1 MHLSEIWHSKKN
13 DCRLSRTQVNTD
25 PQVAGFKLDYMEVW
39 NWGTFNDKVYRMTP
53 HGNNSL
59 LTGAN
64 ASGKSTLIDALLALL
79 VPLQN
84 KRFYNQSSGAEKK
97 GNRTDITYFFG
108 NYGQQQE
115 GESGATSLKLRDK
128 SARSVLLATFNN
140 SDGRVVT
147 LFQIRYYSG
156 EELRT
161 VYGMAHKHLTISQNF
176 ATFDSNG
183 VWRKRMEKE
192 LNTGSS
198 KRIVEFFNGPK
209 AYEEK
214 MLLVFG
220 MRSDKALTLFNQI
233 VGVKVLN
240 DLDSFI
246 RDNMLEERDAEE
258 KYKELRENFQN
269 LMDAKTSIEKT
280 KEQIRQLE
288 SIDRLAEDVLLI
300 EKSIKELQSEKD
312 IVSYWFAVRTVKLC
326 QEHLERCKSE
336 LRQLDDTI
344 KANNAE
350 KGRLDETK
358 SNLEVAINSD
368 SVGQQIKDI
377 EKEIQNL
384 KERFE
389 ERKEKEE
396 KYNTLIHKLELPQ
409 GVDSSTFQSNKATA
423 QKQKMALQELLDNE
437 LAERKRH
444 LQNEKE
450 DIEANIKSHVNTIKY
465 LSEHNNNISGRVAE
479 IRDEI
484 IQHIGATADEIPFI
498 GELIRLK
505 DDEREWESAIERI
518 LHNFA
523 LRLIVPEK
531 YYRKVNEY
539 VNYHNLRGRIVYQ
552 RYNYDAALREFVNRH
567 AQDNSLLN
575 KIEFKPNAQYIDWIE
590 DRLYSEFNYTCV
602 DTLEDFN
609 HINEKAVTKEGLIKA
624 KGGKHEKDDRPEIS
638 RREHYVLGW
647 DNREKIAAIK
657 KEYDNLCRQ
666 VTAKNKKIKE
676 LDNKRK
682 ETEERKETFSRL
694 LDFEKF
700 DDIDWQSYSIR
711 INEKKEEKKQLE
723 STNDRVKTLQEL
735 LEKVKL
741 RIKDIET
748 QNQNISRKQ
757 GMLDKDKKDTE
768 ERCSKNS
775 NALAL
780 MDSVDVD
787 EFENNHSELLLVGLE
802 DIEARHKS
810 LQNDIDK
817 KIREKQ
823 AEKSKKEDEAKSKI
837 IKFKNPTEEI
847 TTKFRNWRSDVNS
860 LPDSVEF
867 ISEYQNLLKK
877 LNEEA
882 LPSFEKR
889 FNKYLHETVIN
900 NIYTF
905 RQFFKDW
912 ESLINK
918 TINQLNSYL
927 RDINFNVYPETY
939 IQLESSK
946 KRNVN
951 INEFVQMLE
960 KAIPN
965 MREINSTIDGQRLH
979 FEQHVLPLMQ
989 RLQDE
994 KWRKEV
1000 MDVRA
1005 RFSYKAVEHYK
1016 ADDQKRNTY
1025 ESMGQLSGGEKAQL
1039 TYTILGSAIAY
1050 QFGLTKHGCDS
1061 SFRFIAIDEAFR
1073 AQDED
1078 KARYLISL
1086 CKQLHLQLLVV
1097 TPSDNIHIVEND
1109 ISYVHYVERK
1119 GNTSVLYNM
1128 PINQFKEERQK
1139 TLESK

>member
-1 MHLSEIWHSKKN
+1 MTHQTNLF
-13 DCRLSRTQVNTD
+13 NTD

-39 NWGTFNDKVYRMTP
+39 NWGTFNDKVYRMNP

-64 ASGKSTLIDALLALL
+64 ASGKSTLIDALLALI

-115 GESGATSLKLRDK
+115 GEAGATSLKLRDK

-147 LFQIRYYSG
+147 LFQVRYYSG

-176 ATFDSNG
+176 AAFDSNG

-214 MLLVFG
+214 ILLVFG

-246 RDNMLEERDAEE
+246 RDNMLEAREAEE

-288 SIDRLAEDVLLI
+288 PIDRLAEDVLLI
-300 EKSIKELQSEKD
+300 EKSIKELQSEKY

-344 KANNAE
+344 KDNNAE
-350 KGRLDETK
+350 KRRLDEAK
-358 SNLEVAINSD
+358 SSLEIAINSD

-384 KERFE
+384 TERFE
-389 ERKEKEE
+389 ERKKKEE
-396 KYNTLIHKLELPQ
+396 TYNTLIHKLELPQ
-409 GVDSSTFQSNKATA
+409 GVDFSTFQSNKATA
-423 QKQKMALQELLDNE
+423 QKQKVALQELLDNE

-450 DIEANIKSHVNTIKY
+450 DIEANIKSHVETIKY
-465 LSEHNNNISGRVAE
+465 LHEHNNNISGRVAE

-523 LRLIVPEK
+523 LWLIVPEK

-539 VNYHNLRGRIVYQ
+539 VNNHNLRGRIVYQ
-552 RYNYDAALREFVNRH
+552 RYNYSAALREFANRL

-575 KIEFKPNAQYIDWIE
+575 KIEFKPNARYIDWIE

-624 KGGKHEKDDRPEIS
+624 KGGKHEKDDRPEIN

-666 VTAKNKKIKE
+666 VTAKNKEIKE

-682 ETEERKETFSRL
+682 ETEERKEAFSSL
-694 LDFEKF
+694 LNFDKF

-711 INEKKEEKKQLE
+711 INEKKEEKKKLE
-723 STNDRVKTLQEL
+723 STNDRVKTLQEQ
-735 LEKVKL
+735 LEKVKQ
-741 RIKDIET
+741 RITDIET
-748 QNQNISRKQ
+748 QNQNLSRQQ
-757 GMLDKDKKDTE
+757 GMLDKAKKDTE
-768 ERCSKNS
+768 ERCSENS

-787 EFENNHSELLLVGLE
+787 EFENSNPDLLLVGLA
-802 DIEARHKS
+802 DIETRLKS
-810 LQNDIDK
+810 MQNDIDN
-817 KIREKQ
+817 KIKNKQ
-823 AEKSKKEDEAKSKI
+823 AEKNMKEYEAKSKI
-837 IKFKNPTEEI
+837 MKFKNPTEEI
-847 TTKFRNWRSDVNS
+847 TTKFRDWRSDVNS

-867 ISEYQNLLKK
+867 ISEYQTLLKK
-877 LNEEA
+877 LNKEA
-882 LPSFEKR
+882 LPSFEKK
-889 FNKYLHETVIN
+889 FNKYLHDTLIN

-918 TINQLNSYL
+918 TIEQLNSYL
-927 RDINFNVYPETY
+927 KDIDFNVYPETY

-951 INEFVQMLE
+951 MNEFVQMLE

-965 MREINSTIDGQRLH
+965 LREINSTIDGQRIH

-989 RLQDE
+989 RLEDE
-994 KWRKEV
+994 KWRREV

-1005 RFSYKAVEHYK
+1005 RFSYKAVEYNK
-1016 ADDQKRNTY
+1016 ADNLKRNTY

-1139 TLESK
+1139 TFESK

>member
-1 MHLSEIWHSKKN
+1 MTHQTNLF
-13 DCRLSRTQVNTD
+13 NTD

-39 NWGTFNDKVYRMTP
+39 NWGTFNDKVYRMNP

-79 VPLQN
+79 VPQQR
-84 KRFYNQSSGAEKK
+84 KRFYNQSSGTEKK

-115 GESGATSLKLRDK
+115 GEAGATSLKLRDK

-147 LFQIRYYSG
+147 LFQVRYYSG

-176 ATFDSNG
+176 AAFDSNG
-183 VWRKRMEKE
+183 VWRKQMEKE
-192 LNTGSS
+192 MNSGSS

-269 LMDAKTSIEKT
+269 LMDAKTNIEKT

-288 SIDRLAEDVLLI
+288 PIDKLAEDVLLI

-312 IVSYWFAVRTVKLC
+312 IISYWFAVRNVKLC

-350 KGRLDETK
+350 KRRLDETK

-389 ERKEKEE
+389 ERKKNEE

-409 GVDSSTFQSNKATA
+409 GVDSSTFQSNKVTF
-423 QKQKMALQELLDNE
+423 QKQKVALQELLDNE

-450 DIEANIKSHVNTIKY
+450 DIEANIKNHFETIKY
-465 LSEHNNNISGRVAE
+465 LREHNNNISGRVAE
-479 IRDEI
+479 IRDEL

-505 DDEREWESAIERI
+505 DDERKWESAIERI

-531 YYRKVNEY
+531 YYRQVNEY
-539 VNYHNLRGRIVYQ
+539 VNNHNLRGRIVYQ

-666 VTAKNKKIKE
+666 VTAKKEEIKE

-682 ETEERKETFSRL
+682 KTEERKETFSRL

-711 INEKKEEKKQLE
+711 INEKNEEKKQLE
-723 STNDRVKTLQEL
+723 STNDRVKTLQEQ
-735 LEKVKL
+735 LEKVKQTISEIEDRKENL
-741 RIKDIET
+741 YGSKALLQKDEEET
-748 QNQNISRKQ
+748 QK
-757 GMLDKDKKDTE
+757 
-768 ERCSKNS
+768 RCSDNT
-775 NALAL
+775 NALAS
-780 MDSVDVD
+780 MNPVDVD
-787 EFENNHSELLLVGLE
+787 EFENNHSELLLVGLA
-802 DIEARHKS
+802 DMEARHKS
-810 LQNDIDK
+810 LQNYIDN
-817 KIREKQ
+817 KIKNKQTEKN
-823 AEKSKKEDEAKSKI
+823 KKENEGRNKI
-837 IKFKNPTEEI
+837 IKFKNPSEEI
-847 TTKFRNWRSDVNS
+847 TTKFRDWRSDVNS
-860 LPDSVEF
+860 LPDSVEL
-867 ISEYQNLLKK
+867 ISEYQTFLKK

-965 MREINSTIDGQRLH
+965 MREINSTIDGQRIH

-989 RLQDE
+989 RLEDE

-1097 TPSDNIHIVEND
+1097 TPSDNIHIVEDD

>member
-1 MHLSEIWHSKKN
+1 MTHQTNLF
-13 DCRLSRTQVNTD
+13 NTD

-39 NWGTFNDKVYRMTP
+39 NWGTFNDKVYRMNP

-79 VPLQN
+79 VPQQR
-84 KRFYNQSSGAEKK
+84 KRFYNQSSGTEKK

-115 GESGATSLKLRDK
+115 GEAGATSLKLRDK

-147 LFQIRYYSG
+147 LFQVRYYSG

-176 ATFDSNG
+176 AAFDSNG
-183 VWRKRMEKE
+183 VWRKQMEKE
-192 LNTGSS
+192 MNSGSS

-269 LMDAKTSIEKT
+269 LMDAKTNIEKT

-288 SIDRLAEDVLLI
+288 PIDKLAEDVLLI

-312 IVSYWFAVRTVKLC
+312 IISYWFAVRNVKLC

-350 KGRLDETK
+350 KRRLDETK

-389 ERKEKEE
+389 ERKKNEE

-409 GVDSSTFQSNKATA
+409 GVDSSTFQSNKVTF
-423 QKQKMALQELLDNE
+423 QKQKVALQELLDNE

-450 DIEANIKSHVNTIKY
+450 DIEANIKNHFETIKY
-465 LSEHNNNISGRVAE
+465 LREHNNNISGRVAE

-498 GELIRLK
+498 GELISLK

-531 YYRKVNEY
+531 YYRQVNEY
-539 VNYHNLRGRIVYQ
+539 VNNHNLQGRIVYQ
-552 RYNYDAALREFVNRH
+552 RYNFSAALREFVNRH

-657 KEYDNLCRQ
+657 KEYENSCSQLT
-666 VTAKNKKIKE
+666 VMNKKIKE

-711 INEKKEEKKQLE
+711 INEKNEEKKQLE
-723 STNDRVKTLQEL
+723 STNDRVKTLQEQ
-735 LEKVKL
+735 LEKVKQTISEIEDRKENL
-741 RIKDIET
+741 YGSKALLQKDEEET
-748 QNQNISRKQ
+748 QK
-757 GMLDKDKKDTE
+757 
-768 ERCSKNS
+768 RCSDNT
-775 NALAL
+775 NALAS
-780 MDSVDVD
+780 MNPVDVD
-787 EFENNHSELLLVGLE
+787 EFENNHSELLLVGLA
-802 DIEARHKS
+802 DMEARHKS
-810 LQNDIDK
+810 LQNDIDN
-817 KIREKQ
+817 KIKNKQTEKN
-823 AEKSKKEDEAKSKI
+823 KKENEGRSKI
-837 IKFKNPTEEI
+837 IIFKNPTEEI
-847 TTKFRNWRSDVNS
+847 TTKFKDWRSDVNS
-860 LPDSVEF
+860 LPDSVEL
-867 ISEYQNLLKK
+867 ISEYQTFLKK

-939 IQLESSK
+939 IQLESTK

-965 MREINSTIDGQRLH
+965 MREINSTIDGQRNH

-1005 RFSYKAVEHYK
+1005 RFSYKAVEYHK
-1016 ADDQKRNTY
+1016 ADDLKQNTY

-1139 TLESK
+1139 TFESK

>member
-1 MHLSEIWHSKKN
+1 MTHQTNLF
-13 DCRLSRTQVNTD
+13 NTD

-147 LFQIRYYSG
+147 LFQVRYYSG

-183 VWRKRMEKE
+183 VWRKRLEKE

-269 LMDAKTSIEKT
+269 LMDAKTNIEKT

-288 SIDRLAEDVLLI
+288 PIDRLAEDVLLI

-312 IVSYWFAVRTVKLC
+312 IISYWFAVRTVKLC

-336 LRQLDDTI
+336 LCQLDDTI

-350 KGRLDETK
+350 KRRLDETK
-358 SNLEVAINSD
+358 SSLEVAINSD

-377 EKEIQNL
+377 EKEIQNI

-389 ERKEKEE
+389 ERKKNEE

-409 GVDSSTFQSNKATA
+409 GVDSSTFQSNKVTF
-423 QKQKMALQELLDNE
+423 QKQKVALQELLDNE

-450 DIEANIKSHVNTIKY
+450 DIEANIKNHFETIKY
-465 LSEHNNNISGRVAE
+465 LREHKNNISGRVAE

-505 DDEREWESAIERI
+505 DDERKWESAIERI

-531 YYRKVNEY
+531 YYRQVNEY
-539 VNYHNLRGRIVYQ
+539 VNNHNLRGRIVYQ

-666 VTAKNKKIKE
+666 VTAKKE
-676 LDNKRK
+676 EINELNNKRK

-711 INEKKEEKKQLE
+711 INEKNEEKKQLE
-723 STNDRVKTLQEL
+723 STNDRVKTLQQQ
-735 LEKVKL
+735 LEKVKQTISEIEDRKENL
-741 RIKDIET
+741 YGSKALLQKDEEET
-748 QNQNISRKQ
+748 QK
-757 GMLDKDKKDTE
+757 
-768 ERCSKNS
+768 RCSDNT
-775 NALAL
+775 NALAS
-780 MDSVDVD
+780 MNPVDVD
-787 EFENNHSELLLVGLE
+787 EFENNHSELLLVGLA
-802 DIEARHKS
+802 DMVARHKS
-810 LQNDIDK
+810 LQNDIDN
-817 KIREKQ
+817 KIKNKQTEKN
-823 AEKSKKEDEAKSKI
+823 KKENEGRSKI
-837 IKFKNPTEEI
+837 IIFKNPSEEI
-847 TTKFRNWRSDVNS
+847 TTKFRDWRSDVNS
-860 LPDSVEF
+860 LPDSVEL
-867 ISEYQNLLKK
+867 ISEYQTFLKK

-965 MREINSTIDGQRLH
+965 MREINSTIDGQRIH

-989 RLQDE
+989 RLEDE

-1097 TPSDNIHIVEND
+1097 TPSDNIHIVEGD

-1139 TLESK
+1139 TFESK

>member
-1 MHLSEIWHSKKN
+1 M
-13 DCRLSRTQVNTD
+13 
-25 PQVAGFKLDYMEVW
+25 
-39 NWGTFNDKVYRMTP
+39 
-53 HGNNSL
+53 
-59 LTGAN
+59 
-64 ASGKSTLIDALLALL
+64 
-79 VPLQN
+79 
-84 KRFYNQSSGAEKK
+84 
-97 GNRTDITYFFG
+97 
-108 NYGQQQE
+108 
-115 GESGATSLKLRDK
+115 
-128 SARSVLLATFNN
+128 
-140 SDGRVVT
+140 
-147 LFQIRYYSG
+147 
-156 EELRT
+156 
-161 VYGMAHKHLTISQNF
+161 
-176 ATFDSNG
+176 
-183 VWRKRMEKE
+183 
-192 LNTGSS
+192 
-198 KRIVEFFNGPK
+198 
-209 AYEEK
+209 
-214 MLLVFG
+214 
-220 MRSDKALTLFNQI
+220 
-233 VGVKVLN
+233 
-240 DLDSFI
+240 
-246 RDNMLEERDAEE
+246 
-258 KYKELRENFQN
+258 
-269 LMDAKTSIEKT
+269 
-280 KEQIRQLE
+280 
-288 SIDRLAEDVLLI
+288 
-300 EKSIKELQSEKD
+300 
-312 IVSYWFAVRTVKLC
+312 
-326 QEHLERCKSE
+326 
-336 LRQLDDTI
+336 
-344 KANNAE
+344 
-350 KGRLDETK
+350 
-358 SNLEVAINSD
+358 EVAINSD

-377 EKEIQNL
+377 EKEILNL
-384 KERFE
+384 TERFE
-389 ERKEKEE
+389 ERKKKEE

-423 QKQKMALQELLDNE
+423 QKQKVALQELLDNE
-437 LAERKRH
+437 LSERNRH
-444 LQNEKE
+444 LKNEKE
-450 DIEANIKSHVNTIKY
+450 DIKANIKSHAETIKY
-465 LSEHNNNISGRVAE
+465 LHEHNNNISGRVAE

-498 GELIRLK
+498 GELISLK

-531 YYRKVNEY
+531 YYRQVNEY
-539 VNYHNLRGRIVYQ
+539 VNNHNLRGRIVYQ
-552 RYNYDAALREFVNRH
+552 RYNYSAALREFANRQ

-575 KIEFKPNAQYIDWIE
+575 KIDFKPNAKYIDWIE

-609 HINEKAVTKEGLIKA
+609 HINENAVTKEGLIKA
-624 KGGKHEKDDRPEIS
+624 RGGKHEKDDRREIN

-657 KEYDNLCRQ
+657 KEYENLLSQ
-666 VTAKNKKIKE
+666 LTIKNNDLKE

-694 LDFEKF
+694 LEFEKF

-711 INEKKEEKKQLE
+711 INEKNEEKKQLE
-723 STNDRVKTLQEL
+723 STNDRVKTLQQQ

-741 RIKDIET
+741 RITDIET
-748 QNQNISRKQ
+748 QNQNLSRQQ
-757 GMLDKDKKDTE
+757 GVLDKAKKDTE
-768 ERCSKNS
+768 ERCSENS

-780 MDSVDVD
+780 MDTVDVD
-787 EFENNHSELLLVGLE
+787 EFENSNPNLLLVGLA
-802 DIEARHKS
+802 DIEARLKS
-810 LQNDIDK
+810 MQNDVDN
-817 KIREKQ
+817 KIKNQQ
-823 AEKSKKEDEAKSKI
+823 AEKNRKENEGRNKI
-837 IKFKNPTEEI
+837 IKFKNPSEEI
-847 TTKFRNWRSDVNS
+847 TTKFRDWRSDVNS

-867 ISEYQNLLKK
+867 ISEYQTLLKK

-882 LPSFEKR
+882 LPSFEKK
-889 FNKYLHETVIN
+889 FNKYLQERLIN

-927 RDINFNVYPETY
+927 KDINFNVYPETY

-965 MREINSTIDGQRLH
+965 LHEINSTIDGQRIH

-989 RLQDE
+989 RLEDE
-994 KWRKEV
+994 NWRKEV
-1000 MDVRA
+1000 IDVRA

-1016 ADDQKRNTY
+1016 ADDLKRNTY

-1119 GNTSVLYNM
+1119 GNASVLYNM

-1139 TLESK
+1139 TFESK

>member
-1 MHLSEIWHSKKN
+1 MTHQTNLF
-13 DCRLSRTQVNTD
+13 NTD

-39 NWGTFNDKVYRMTP
+39 NWGTFNDKVYRMNP

-147 LFQIRYYSG
+147 LFQVRYYSG

-176 ATFDSNG
+176 AAFDSNG
-183 VWRKRMEKE
+183 VWRKQMEKE
-192 LNTGSS
+192 MNSGSS

-269 LMDAKTSIEKT
+269 LMDAKTNIEKT

-288 SIDRLAEDVLLI
+288 PIDRLAEDVLLI

-312 IVSYWFAVRTVKLC
+312 IISYWFAVRNVKLC
-326 QEHLERCKSE
+326 LEHLERCKSE

-350 KGRLDETK
+350 KRRLDERK
-358 SNLEVAINSD
+358 SSLEVAINSD

-389 ERKEKEE
+389 ERKKNEE
-396 KYNTLIHKLELPQ
+396 KYKTLIHKLELPQ
-409 GVDSSTFQSNKATA
+409 GVDSSTFQSNKVTF
-423 QKQKMALQELLDNE
+423 QKQKVALQELLDNE

-450 DIEANIKSHVNTIKY
+450 DIEANIKNHFETIKY
-465 LSEHNNNISGRVAE
+465 LREHKNNISGRVAE

-531 YYRKVNEY
+531 YYRQVNEY
-539 VNYHNLRGRIVYQ
+539 VNNHNLRGRIVYQ

-575 KIEFKPNAQYIDWIE
+575 KIDFKPNAKYIDWIE

-624 KGGKHEKDDRPEIS
+624 KGGKHEKDDRPEIR

-657 KEYDNLCRQ
+657 KEYDNLCSQ
-666 VTAKNKKIKE
+666 LTIKNNEIKE
-676 LDNKRK
+676 LNNKRK

-711 INEKKEEKKQLE
+711 INEKNEEKKQLE
-723 STNDRVKTLQEL
+723 STNDRVRTLQEQ
-735 LEKVKL
+735 LEKVKQ
-741 RIKDIET
+741 RITDIET
-748 QNQNISRKQ
+748 QNQNLSRQQ
-757 GMLDKDKKDTE
+757 GKLDKDKKDTE
-768 ERCSKNS
+768 ERCSDNT
-775 NALAL
+775 NALAS
-780 MDSVDVD
+780 MNPVDVD
-787 EFENNHSELLLVGLE
+787 EFENNHSELLLVGLA

-810 LQNDIDK
+810 LQNDIDYK
-817 KIREKQ
+817 IKNKQTEKNKKENEGRDKIR
-823 AEKSKKEDEAKSKI
+823 I
-837 IKFKNPTEEI
+837 FKNPTEEI
-847 TTKFRNWRSDVNS
+847 TTKFRDWRSDINS
-860 LPDSVEF
+860 LPDSVEL
-867 ISEYQNLLKK
+867 ISEYQTFLKK

-989 RLQDE
+989 RLEDE

-1097 TPSDNIHIVEND
+1097 TPSDNIHIVEDD

-1139 TLESK
+1139 TFESK

>member
-1 MHLSEIWHSKKN
+1 MTHQTNLF
-13 DCRLSRTQVNTD
+13 NTD

-39 NWGTFNDKVYRMTP
+39 NWGTFNDKVYRMNP

-79 VPLQN
+79 VPQQR
-84 KRFYNQSSGAEKK
+84 KRFYNQSSGTEKK

-115 GESGATSLKLRDK
+115 GEAGATSLKLRDK

-147 LFQIRYYSG
+147 LFQVRYYSG

-269 LMDAKTSIEKT
+269 LMDAKTNIEKT

-288 SIDRLAEDVLLI
+288 PIDKLAEDVLLI

-312 IVSYWFAVRTVKLC
+312 IISYWFAVRNVKLC

-350 KGRLDETK
+350 KRRLDETK

-389 ERKEKEE
+389 ERKKNEE

-409 GVDSSTFQSNKATA
+409 GVDSSTFQSNKVTF
-423 QKQKMALQELLDNE
+423 QKQKVALQELLDNE

-450 DIEANIKSHVNTIKY
+450 DIEANIKNHFETIKY
-465 LSEHNNNISGRVAE
+465 LREHNNNISGRVAE

-498 GELIRLK
+498 GELISLK

-531 YYRKVNEY
+531 YYRQVNEY
-539 VNYHNLRGRIVYQ
+539 VNNHNLQGRIVYQ
-552 RYNYDAALREFVNRH
+552 RYNFSAALREFVNRH

-590 DRLYSEFNYTCV
+590 DKLYSEFNYTCV

-647 DNREKIAAIK
+647 DNHEKISVIK
-657 KEYDNLCRQ
+657 KEHENLRRQ

-711 INEKKEEKKQLE
+711 INEKNEEKKQLE
-723 STNDRVKTLQEL
+723 STNDRVKTLQEQ
-735 LEKVKL
+735 LEKVKQTISEIEDRKENL
-741 RIKDIET
+741 YGSKALLLKDEEET
-748 QNQNISRKQ
+748 
-757 GMLDKDKKDTE
+757 KK
-768 ERCSKNS
+768 RCSDNT
-775 NALAL
+775 NALAS
-780 MDSVDVD
+780 MNPVDVD
-787 EFENNHSELLLVGLE
+787 EFENNHSELLLVGLA
-802 DIEARHKS
+802 DMEARHKS
-810 LQNDIDK
+810 LQNDIDN
-817 KIREKQ
+817 KIKNKQTEKN
-823 AEKSKKEDEAKSKI
+823 KKENEGRSKI
-837 IKFKNPTEEI
+837 IIFKNPTEEI
-847 TTKFRNWRSDVNS
+847 TTKFKDWRSDVNS
-860 LPDSVEF
+860 LPDSVEL
-867 ISEYQNLLKK
+867 ISEYQTFLKK

-939 IQLESSK
+939 IQLESTK

-965 MREINSTIDGQRLH
+965 MREINSTIDGQRNH

-1005 RFSYKAVEHYK
+1005 RFSYKAVEYHK
-1016 ADDQKRNTY
+1016 ADDLKQNTY

-1139 TLESK
+1139 TFESK

>member
-1 MHLSEIWHSKKN
+1 MTHQTNLF
-13 DCRLSRTQVNTD
+13 NTD

-147 LFQIRYYSG
+147 LFQVRYYSG

-183 VWRKRMEKE
+183 VWRKRLEKE

-269 LMDAKTSIEKT
+269 LMDAKTNIEKT

-288 SIDRLAEDVLLI
+288 PIDRLAEDVLLI

-312 IVSYWFAVRTVKLC
+312 IISYWFAVRTVKLC

-336 LRQLDDTI
+336 LCQLDDTI

-350 KGRLDETK
+350 KRRLDETK
-358 SNLEVAINSD
+358 SSLEVAINSD

-377 EKEIQNL
+377 EKEIQNI

-389 ERKEKEE
+389 ERKKNEE

-409 GVDSSTFQSNKATA
+409 GVDSSTFQSNKVTF
-423 QKQKMALQELLDNE
+423 QKQKVALQELLDNE

-450 DIEANIKSHVNTIKY
+450 DIEANIKNHFETIKY
-465 LSEHNNNISGRVAE
+465 LREHKNNISGRVAE

-505 DDEREWESAIERI
+505 DDERKWESAIERI

-531 YYRKVNEY
+531 YYRQVNEY
-539 VNYHNLRGRIVYQ
+539 VNNHNLRGRIVYQ

-666 VTAKNKKIKE
+666 VTAKKE
-676 LDNKRK
+676 EINELNNKRK

-711 INEKKEEKKQLE
+711 INEKNEEKKQLE
-723 STNDRVKTLQEL
+723 STNDRVKTLQQQ
-735 LEKVKL
+735 LEKVKQTISEIEDRKENL
-741 RIKDIET
+741 YGSKALLQKDEEET
-748 QNQNISRKQ
+748 QK
-757 GMLDKDKKDTE
+757 
-768 ERCSKNS
+768 RCSDNT
-775 NALAL
+775 NALAS
-780 MDSVDVD
+780 MNPVDVD
-787 EFENNHSELLLVGLE
+787 EFENNHSELLLVGLA
-802 DIEARHKS
+802 DMVARHKS
-810 LQNDIDK
+810 LQNDIDN
-817 KIREKQ
+817 KIKNKQTEKN
-823 AEKSKKEDEAKSKI
+823 KKENEGRSKI
-837 IKFKNPTEEI
+837 IIFKNPSEEI
-847 TTKFRNWRSDVNS
+847 TTKFRDWRSDVNS
-860 LPDSVEF
+860 LPDSVEL
-867 ISEYQNLLKK
+867 ISEYQTFLKK

-918 TINQLNSYL
+918 TFNQLNSYL

-965 MREINSTIDGQRLH
+965 MREINSTIDGQRIH

-989 RLQDE
+989 RLEDE

-1097 TPSDNIHIVEND
+1097 TPSDNIHIVEGD

-1139 TLESK
+1139 TFESK

>member
-1 MHLSEIWHSKKN
+1 MTHQTNLF
-13 DCRLSRTQVNTD
+13 NTD

-115 GESGATSLKLRDK
+115 GESGASSLKLRDK

-288 SIDRLAEDVLLI
+288 PIDRLAEDVLLI

-312 IVSYWFAVRTVKLC
+312 IISYWFAVRTVKLC
-326 QEHLERCKSE
+326 QEHLERRKSE

-350 KGRLDETK
+350 KRRLDEAK
-358 SNLEVAINSD
+358 SSLEVAINSD

-377 EKEIQNL
+377 EKEIINL
-384 KERFE
+384 TERFE
-389 ERKEKEE
+389 ERKKKEG
-396 KYNTLIHKLELPQ
+396 KYNTLIHKLELSQ
-409 GVDSSTFQSNKATA
+409 IVDSSTFQSNKATA
-423 QKQKMALQELLDNE
+423 QKQKVALQELLDNE

-539 VNYHNLRGRIVYQ
+539 VNNHNLRGRIVYQ

-647 DNREKIAAIK
+647 DNHEKISVIK
-657 KEYDNLCRQ
+657 KEHENLRSQ
-666 VTAKNKKIKE
+666 LTVKNNEIKE
-676 LDNKRK
+676 LDHKKK
-682 ETEERKETFSRL
+682 ETEERKETFSSL

-711 INEKKEEKKQLE
+711 INDKKEEKKQLE
-723 STNDRVKTLQEL
+723 STNDRVKTLQEQ
-735 LEKVKL
+735 LEKVKQT
-741 RIKDIET
+741 ISDIED
-748 QNQNISRKQ
+748 RKENLY
-757 GMLDKDKKDTE
+757 GSKALLLKDEEETKK
-768 ERCSKNS
+768 RCSDNT
-775 NALAL
+775 NAQAS
-780 MDSVDVD
+780 MKPVDVD

-810 LQNDIDK
+810 LQNDIDN
-817 KIREKQ
+817 KIRNKQ
-823 AEKSKKEDEAKSKI
+823 AEKSKKENEGRSKI

-847 TTKFRNWRSDVNS
+847 TTKFRDWRSDVNS

-867 ISEYQNLLKK
+867 ISEYQTFLKK

-1050 QFGLTKHGCDS
+1050 QFGLTKHGYDS

-1109 ISYVHYVERK
+1109 ISCVHYVERK

>member
-1 MHLSEIWHSKKN
+1 MTHQTNLF
-13 DCRLSRTQVNTD
+13 NTD

-39 NWGTFNDKVYRMTP
+39 NWGTFNDKVYRMNP

-115 GESGATSLKLRDK
+115 GEAGATSLKLRDK

-147 LFQIRYYSG
+147 LFQVRYYSG

-176 ATFDSNG
+176 AAFDSNG

-214 MLLVFG
+214 ILLVFG

-246 RDNMLEERDAEE
+246 RDNMLEPREAEE

-288 SIDRLAEDVLLI
+288 PIDRLAEDVLLI
-300 EKSIKELQSEKD
+300 EKSIKELQSEKY

-350 KGRLDETK
+350 KRRLDEAK
-358 SNLEVAINSD
+358 SSLEIAINSD

-384 KERFE
+384 TERFE
-389 ERKEKEE
+389 ERKKKEE
-396 KYNTLIHKLELPQ
+396 TYNTLIHKLELPQ
-409 GVDSSTFQSNKATA
+409 GVDFSTFQSNKATA
-423 QKQKMALQELLDNE
+423 QKQKVALQELLDNE

-450 DIEANIKSHVNTIKY
+450 DIEANIKSHVETIKY
-465 LSEHNNNISGRVAE
+465 LHEHNNNISGRVAE

-484 IQHIGATADEIPFI
+484 IQHIGATADEIPFT

-523 LRLIVPEK
+523 LWLIVPEK

-539 VNYHNLRGRIVYQ
+539 VNNHNLRGRIVYQ
-552 RYNYDAALREFVNRH
+552 RYNYSAALREFANRL

-575 KIEFKPNAQYIDWIE
+575 KIEFKPNARYIDWIE

-624 KGGKHEKDDRPEIS
+624 KGGKHEKDDRPEIN

-666 VTAKNKKIKE
+666 VTAKNKEIKE

-682 ETEERKETFSRL
+682 ETEERKEAFSSL
-694 LDFEKF
+694 LNFDKF

-711 INEKKEEKKQLE
+711 INEKKEEKKKLE
-723 STNDRVKTLQEL
+723 STNDRVKTLQEQ
-735 LEKVKL
+735 LEKVT
-741 RIKDIET
+741 RS
-748 QNQNISRKQ
+748 N
-757 GMLDKDKKDTE
+757 LDFD
-768 ERCSKNS
+768 
-775 NALAL
+775 
-780 MDSVDVD
+780 
-787 EFENNHSELLLVGLE
+787 
-802 DIEARHKS
+802 
-810 LQNDIDK
+810 
-817 KIREKQ
+817 
-823 AEKSKKEDEAKSKI
+823 
-837 IKFKNPTEEI
+837 
-847 TTKFRNWRSDVNS
+847 
-860 LPDSVEF
+860 
-867 ISEYQNLLKK
+867 
-877 LNEEA
+877 
-882 LPSFEKR
+882 
-889 FNKYLHETVIN
+889 
-900 NIYTF
+900 
-905 RQFFKDW
+905 
-912 ESLINK
+912 
-918 TINQLNSYL
+918 
-927 RDINFNVYPETY
+927 
-939 IQLESSK
+939 
-946 KRNVN
+946 
-951 INEFVQMLE
+951 
-960 KAIPN
+960 
-965 MREINSTIDGQRLH
+965 
-979 FEQHVLPLMQ
+979 
-989 RLQDE
+989 
-994 KWRKEV
+994 
-1000 MDVRA
+1000 
-1005 RFSYKAVEHYK
+1005 
-1016 ADDQKRNTY
+1016 
-1025 ESMGQLSGGEKAQL
+1025 
-1039 TYTILGSAIAY
+1039 
-1050 QFGLTKHGCDS
+1050 
-1061 SFRFIAIDEAFR
+1061 
-1073 AQDED
+1073 
-1078 KARYLISL
+1078 
-1086 CKQLHLQLLVV
+1086 
-1097 TPSDNIHIVEND
+1097 
-1109 ISYVHYVERK
+1109 
-1119 GNTSVLYNM
+1119 
-1128 PINQFKEERQK
+1128 
-1139 TLESK
+1139 

>member
-1 MHLSEIWHSKKN
+1 MTHQTNLF
-13 DCRLSRTQVNTD
+13 NTD

-39 NWGTFNDKVYRMTP
+39 NWGTFNDKVYRMNP

-79 VPLQN
+79 VPQQR

-147 LFQIRYYSG
+147 LFQVRYYSG

-176 ATFDSNG
+176 AAFDSNG
-183 VWRKRMEKE
+183 VWRKQMEKE
-192 LNTGSS
+192 MNSGSS

-269 LMDAKTSIEKT
+269 LMDAKTNIEKT

-288 SIDRLAEDVLLI
+288 PIDRLAEDVLLI

-312 IVSYWFAVRTVKLC
+312 IISYWFAVRNVKLC

-350 KGRLDETK
+350 KRRLDETK
-358 SNLEVAINSD
+358 SSLEVAINSD

-384 KERFE
+384 TERFE
-389 ERKEKEE
+389 ERKKKEK

-423 QKQKMALQELLDNE
+423 QKQKVALQELLDNE

-450 DIEANIKSHVNTIKY
+450 DIEANINSHFETIKY
-465 LSEHNNNISGRVAE
+465 LREHKNNISGRVAE

-505 DDEREWESAIERI
+505 DDERKWESAIERI

-531 YYRKVNEY
+531 YYRQVNEY
-539 VNYHNLRGRIVYQ
+539 VNNHNLRGRIVYQ

-657 KEYDNLCRQ
+657 KEYDNLCSQ
-666 VTAKNKKIKE
+666 LTIKNNEIKE
-676 LDNKRK
+676 LNNKRK

-711 INEKKEEKKQLE
+711 INEKNEEKKQLE
-723 STNDRVKTLQEL
+723 STNDRVKTLQEQ
-735 LEKVKL
+735 LEKVKQTISEIEDRKENL
-741 RIKDIET
+741 YGSKALLQKDEEET
-748 QNQNISRKQ
+748 QK
-757 GMLDKDKKDTE
+757 
-768 ERCSKNS
+768 RCSDNT
-775 NALAL
+775 NALAS
-780 MDSVDVD
+780 MNPVDVD
-787 EFENNHSELLLVGLE
+787 EFENNHSELLLVGLA
-802 DIEARHKS
+802 DMEARHKS
-810 LQNDIDK
+810 LQNYIDK
-817 KIREKQ
+817 KIKNKQTEKN
-823 AEKSKKEDEAKSKI
+823 KKENEGRNKI
-837 IKFKNPTEEI
+837 IKFKNPSEEI
-847 TTKFRNWRSDVNS
+847 TTKFRDWRSDVNS
-860 LPDSVEF
+860 LPDSVEL
-867 ISEYQNLLKK
+867 ISEYQTFLKK

-965 MREINSTIDGQRLH
+965 MREINSTIDGQRIH

-989 RLQDE
+989 RLEDE

-1097 TPSDNIHIVEND
+1097 TPSDNIHIVEDD

>member
-1 MHLSEIWHSKKN
+1 MIHQTNLF
-13 DCRLSRTQVNTD
+13 NTD
-25 PQVAGFKLDYMEVW
+25 PQIAGFKLDYMEVW
-39 NWGTFNDKVYRMTP
+39 NWGTFNDKVYRMSP

-64 ASGKSTLIDALLALL
+64 ASGKSTLIDALLTLL
-79 VPLQN
+79 VPQQR
-84 KRFYNQSSGAEKK
+84 KRFYNQSSGTEKK

-128 SARSVLLATFNN
+128 NARSVLLATFNN

-161 VYGMAHKHLTISQNF
+161 VYGMAHKPLTISQNF
-176 ATFDSNG
+176 AAFDSNG

-192 LNTGSS
+192 LNSESS
-198 KRIVEFFNGPK
+198 KRIIEFFNGPK

-214 MLLVFG
+214 MLLEFG

-288 SIDRLAEDVLLI
+288 PIDRLAEDILLTD
-300 EKSIKELQSEKD
+300 KSIKELQSEKD

-326 QEHLERCKSE
+326 QEHLERCKSK

-344 KANNAE
+344 NANNAE
-350 KGRLDETK
+350 KIRLDEKK
-358 SNLEVAINSD
+358 SDLEVAIKSD
-368 SVGQQIKDI
+368 TVGQQIKDI

-384 KERFE
+384 TERFE
-389 ERKEKEE
+389 ERKKKEE
-396 KYNTLIHKLELPQ
+396 KYNILIHKLELPQ
-409 GVDSSTFQSNKATA
+409 DIDPSTFEKNKTTA
-423 QKQKMALQELLDNE
+423 KEQKKVLTEKLNNE
-437 LAERKRH
+437 LAERKRL
-444 LQNEKE
+444 LQNEKD
-450 DIEANIKSHVNTIKY
+450 DIEANIKNCVETIKY
-465 LSEHNNNISGRVAE
+465 LREHNNNISGRVAE

-531 YYRKVNEY
+531 YYRQVNEY
-539 VNYHNLRGRIVYQ
+539 VNNHNLRGRIVYQ

-624 KGGKHEKDDRPEIS
+624 KGGKHEKDDRQEIN

-666 VTAKNKKIKE
+666 VTAKNKEIKE
-676 LDNKRK
+676 FDNKRK

-700 DDIDWQSYSIR
+700 DYIDWQSYSVR

-723 STNDRVKTLQEL
+723 STNDRVKTLQEQ

-741 RIKDIET
+741 RITDIET
-748 QNQNISRKQ
+748 QNQNLSRQQ
-757 GMLDKDKKDTE
+757 GMLDKAKKDTE
-768 ERCSKNS
+768 ERCSENS

-787 EFENNHSELLLVGLE
+787 EFENSNPDLLLVELA
-802 DIEARHKS
+802 DIETRLKS
-810 LQNDIDK
+810 MQNDIDN
-817 KIREKQ
+817 KIRNKQ
-823 AEKSKKEDEAKSKI
+823 AEKNRKEYEAKSKI

-847 TTKFRNWRSDVNS
+847 TTKFRDWRSDVNS

-867 ISEYQNLLKK
+867 ISEYQTLLKK

-882 LPSFEKR
+882 LPSFEKK
-889 FNKYLHETVIN
+889 FNKYLQERLIN

-927 RDINFNVYPETY
+927 KDINFNVYPETY

-965 MREINSTIDGQRLH
+965 LREINSTIDGQRIH
-979 FEQHVLPLMQ
+979 FEKNILPLMQ

-994 KWRKEV
+994 QWRKEV

-1005 RFSYKAVEHYK
+1005 RFSYKAVEYYK
-1016 ADDQKRNTY
+1016 ADDLKRNTY

-1119 GNTSVLYNM
+1119 GNASVLYNM

>member
-1 MHLSEIWHSKKN
+1 MTHQTNLF
-13 DCRLSRTQVNTD
+13 NTD

-79 VPLQN
+79 VPLQH

-147 LFQIRYYSG
+147 LFQVRYYSG

-423 QKQKMALQELLDNE
+423 QKQKVALQELLDNE

-531 YYRKVNEY
+531 YYRQVNEY
-539 VNYHNLRGRIVYQ
+539 VNNHNLRGRIVYQ
-552 RYNYDAALREFVNRH
+552 RYNFSAALREFANRH

-624 KGGKHEKDDRPEIS
+624 KGGKHEKDDRAEIN

-723 STNDRVKTLQEL
+723 STNDRVKTLQEQ

-810 LQNDIDK
+810 LQNDIDD
-817 KIREKQ
+817 KIRKKQ

-847 TTKFRNWRSDVNS
+847 TTKFRDWRSDVNS

-946 KRNVN
+946 KRNIN

>member
-1 MHLSEIWHSKKN
+1 MTHQTNLF
-13 DCRLSRTQVNTD
+13 NTD

-147 LFQIRYYSG
+147 LFQVRYYSG

-183 VWRKRMEKE
+183 VWRKRLEKE

-269 LMDAKTSIEKT
+269 LMEAKTNIEKT

-288 SIDRLAEDVLLI
+288 PIDRLAEDVLLI

-312 IVSYWFAVRTVKLC
+312 IISYWFAVRTVKLC

-336 LRQLDDTI
+336 LCQLDDTI

-350 KGRLDETK
+350 KRRLDETK
-358 SNLEVAINSD
+358 SSLEVAINSD

-377 EKEIQNL
+377 EKEIQNI

-389 ERKEKEE
+389 ERKKNEE

-409 GVDSSTFQSNKATA
+409 GVDSSTFQSNKVTF
-423 QKQKMALQELLDNE
+423 QKQKVALQELLDNE

-450 DIEANIKSHVNTIKY
+450 DIEANIKNHFETIKY
-465 LSEHNNNISGRVAE
+465 LREHKNNISGRVAE

-505 DDEREWESAIERI
+505 DDERKWESAIERI

-531 YYRKVNEY
+531 YYRQVNEY
-539 VNYHNLRGRIVYQ
+539 VNNHNLRGRIVYQ

-666 VTAKNKKIKE
+666 VTAKKE
-676 LDNKRK
+676 EINELNNKRK

-711 INEKKEEKKQLE
+711 INEKNEEKKQLE
-723 STNDRVKTLQEL
+723 STNDRVKTLQQQ
-735 LEKVKL
+735 LEKVKQTISEIEDRKENL
-741 RIKDIET
+741 YGSKALLQKDEEET
-748 QNQNISRKQ
+748 QK
-757 GMLDKDKKDTE
+757 
-768 ERCSKNS
+768 RCSDNT
-775 NALAL
+775 NALAS
-780 MDSVDVD
+780 MNPVDVD
-787 EFENNHSELLLVGLE
+787 EFENNHSELLLVGLA
-802 DIEARHKS
+802 DMVARHKS
-810 LQNDIDK
+810 LQNDIDN
-817 KIREKQ
+817 KIKNKQTEKN
-823 AEKSKKEDEAKSKI
+823 KKENEGRSKI
-837 IKFKNPTEEI
+837 IIFKNPSEEI
-847 TTKFRNWRSDVNS
+847 TTKFRDWRSDVNS
-860 LPDSVEF
+860 LPDSVEL
-867 ISEYQNLLKK
+867 ISEYQTFLKK

-965 MREINSTIDGQRLH
+965 MREINSTIDGQLIH

-989 RLQDE
+989 RLEDE

-1097 TPSDNIHIVEND
+1097 TPSDNIHIVEDD

-1139 TLESK
+1139 TFESK

>member
-1 MHLSEIWHSKKN
+1 MTHQTNLF
-13 DCRLSRTQVNTD
+13 NTD

-39 NWGTFNDKVYRMTP
+39 NWGTFNDKVYRMNP

-115 GESGATSLKLRDK
+115 GEAGATSLKLRDK

-147 LFQIRYYSG
+147 LFQVRYYSG

-176 ATFDSNG
+176 AAFDSNG

-214 MLLVFG
+214 ILLVFG

-246 RDNMLEERDAEE
+246 RDNMLEPREAEE

-288 SIDRLAEDVLLI
+288 PIDRLAEDVLLI
-300 EKSIKELQSEKD
+300 EKSIKELQSEKY

-350 KGRLDETK
+350 KRRLDEAK
-358 SNLEVAINSD
+358 SSLEIAINSD

-384 KERFE
+384 TERFE
-389 ERKEKEE
+389 ERKKKEE
-396 KYNTLIHKLELPQ
+396 TYNTLIHKLELPQ
-409 GVDSSTFQSNKATA
+409 GVDFSTFQSNKATA
-423 QKQKMALQELLDNE
+423 QKQKVALQELLDNE

-450 DIEANIKSHVNTIKY
+450 DIEANIKSHVETIKY
-465 LSEHNNNISGRVAE
+465 LHEHNNNISGRVAE

-484 IQHIGATADEIPFI
+484 IQHIGATADEIPFT

-523 LRLIVPEK
+523 LWLIVPEK

-539 VNYHNLRGRIVYQ
+539 VNNHNLRGRIVYQ
-552 RYNYDAALREFVNRH
+552 RYNYSAALREFANRL

-575 KIEFKPNAQYIDWIE
+575 KIEFKPNARYIDWIE

-624 KGGKHEKDDRPEIS
+624 KGGKHEKDDRPEIN

-666 VTAKNKKIKE
+666 VTAKNKEIKE

-682 ETEERKETFSRL
+682 ETEERKEAFSSL
-694 LDFEKF
+694 LNFDKF

-711 INEKKEEKKQLE
+711 INEKKEEKKKLE
-723 STNDRVKTLQEL
+723 STNDRVKTLQEQL
-735 LEKVKL
+735 KILTHSKL
-741 RIKDIET
+741 GFD
-748 QNQNISRKQ
+748 
-757 GMLDKDKKDTE
+757 
-768 ERCSKNS
+768 
-775 NALAL
+775 
-780 MDSVDVD
+780 
-787 EFENNHSELLLVGLE
+787 
-802 DIEARHKS
+802 
-810 LQNDIDK
+810 
-817 KIREKQ
+817 
-823 AEKSKKEDEAKSKI
+823 
-837 IKFKNPTEEI
+837 
-847 TTKFRNWRSDVNS
+847 
-860 LPDSVEF
+860 
-867 ISEYQNLLKK
+867 
-877 LNEEA
+877 
-882 LPSFEKR
+882 
-889 FNKYLHETVIN
+889 
-900 NIYTF
+900 
-905 RQFFKDW
+905 
-912 ESLINK
+912 
-918 TINQLNSYL
+918 
-927 RDINFNVYPETY
+927 
-939 IQLESSK
+939 
-946 KRNVN
+946 
-951 INEFVQMLE
+951 
-960 KAIPN
+960 
-965 MREINSTIDGQRLH
+965 
-979 FEQHVLPLMQ
+979 
-989 RLQDE
+989 
-994 KWRKEV
+994 
-1000 MDVRA
+1000 
-1005 RFSYKAVEHYK
+1005 
-1016 ADDQKRNTY
+1016 
-1025 ESMGQLSGGEKAQL
+1025 
-1039 TYTILGSAIAY
+1039 
-1050 QFGLTKHGCDS
+1050 
-1061 SFRFIAIDEAFR
+1061 
-1073 AQDED
+1073 
-1078 KARYLISL
+1078 
-1086 CKQLHLQLLVV
+1086 
-1097 TPSDNIHIVEND
+1097 
-1109 ISYVHYVERK
+1109 
-1119 GNTSVLYNM
+1119 
-1128 PINQFKEERQK
+1128 
-1139 TLESK
+1139 

>member
-1 MHLSEIWHSKKN
+1 MTHQTNLF
-13 DCRLSRTQVNTD
+13 NTD

-147 LFQIRYYSG
+147 LFQVRYYSG

-288 SIDRLAEDVLLI
+288 PIDRLAEDVLLI

-312 IVSYWFAVRTVKLC
+312 IISYWFAVRTVKLC
-326 QEHLERCKSE
+326 QEHLERRKSE

-350 KGRLDETK
+350 KRRLDEAK
-358 SNLEVAINSD
+358 SSLEVAINSD

-377 EKEIQNL
+377 EKEIINL
-384 KERFE
+384 TERFE
-389 ERKEKEE
+389 ERKKKEE

-409 GVDSSTFQSNKATA
+409 SVDSSTFQSNKATA
-423 QKQKMALQELLDNE
+423 QKQKVALQELLDNE

-539 VNYHNLRGRIVYQ
+539 VNNHNLRGRIVYQ

-647 DNREKIAAIK
+647 DNHEKISVIK
-657 KEYDNLCRQ
+657 KEHENLRSQ
-666 VTAKNKKIKE
+666 LTVKNNEIKE
-676 LDNKRK
+676 LDHKKK
-682 ETEERKETFSRL
+682 ETEERKETFSSL

-711 INEKKEEKKQLE
+711 INDKKEEKKQLE
-723 STNDRVKTLQEL
+723 STNDRVKTLQEQ
-735 LEKVKL
+735 LEKVKQT
-741 RIKDIET
+741 ISDIED
-748 QNQNISRKQ
+748 RKENLY
-757 GMLDKDKKDTE
+757 GSKALLLKDEEETKK
-768 ERCSKNS
+768 RCSDNT
-775 NALAL
+775 NAQAS
-780 MDSVDVD
+780 MKPVDVD

-810 LQNDIDK
+810 LQNDIDN
-817 KIREKQ
+817 KIRNKQ
-823 AEKSKKEDEAKSKI
+823 AEKSKKENEGRSKI

-847 TTKFRNWRSDVNS
+847 TTKFRDWRSDVNS

-867 ISEYQNLLKK
+867 ISEYQTFLKK

>member
-1 MHLSEIWHSKKN
+1 MIHQTNLF
-13 DCRLSRTQVNTD
+13 NTD

-39 NWGTFNDKVYRMTP
+39 NWGTFNDKVYRMNP

-115 GESGATSLKLRDK
+115 GESGASSLKLRDK

-147 LFQIRYYSG
+147 LFQVRYYSG

-246 RDNMLEERDAEE
+246 RDNMLEERDAEG

-269 LMDAKTSIEKT
+269 LMDAKISIEKT

-288 SIDRLAEDVLLI
+288 PIDRLAEEVLLI

-312 IVSYWFAVRTVKLC
+312 ILSYWFAVRTVKLC

-350 KGRLDETK
+350 KTRLDEAK
-358 SNLEVAINSD
+358 SRLEVAINSD

-377 EKEIQNL
+377 EKEILNL
-384 KERFE
+384 MERFE
-389 ERKEKEE
+389 ERKKKEE

-409 GVDSSTFQSNKATA
+409 GIDSSTFQSNKATA
-423 QKQKMALQELLDNE
+423 QKQKVALQELLDNE

-450 DIEANIKSHVNTIKY
+450 DIEAKIKSHVNTIKY

-531 YYRKVNEY
+531 YYRQVNEY
-539 VNYHNLRGRIVYQ
+539 VNNHNLRGRIVYQ
-552 RYNYDAALREFVNRH
+552 RYNYSAALREFTNRQ

-575 KIEFKPNAQYIDWIE
+575 KIEFKPNDQYIDWLE
-590 DRLYSEFNYTCV
+590 DRLHSEFNYACV
-602 DTLEDFN
+602 DTLEGFN
-609 HINEKAVTKEGLIKA
+609 HIDEKAVTKEGLIKA
-624 KGGKHEKDDRPEIS
+624 RGGKHEKDDRPEIN

-657 KEYDNLCRQ
+657 KEYDNLYRQ
-666 VTAKNKKIKE
+666 VTAKNKEIKE

-682 ETEERKETFSRL
+682 ETEERKETFSHL
-694 LDFEKF
+694 LNFEKF
-700 DDIDWQSYSIR
+700 DDIDWQSYSVR
-711 INEKKEEKKQLE
+711 INEKKEEKKKLQ
-723 STNDRVKTLQEL
+723 STNDRVKTLQEQ
-735 LEKVKL
+735 LEKVKQT
-741 RIKDIET
+741 IEDIET
-748 QNQNISRKQ
+748 QNQNLYKKQ
-757 GMLDKDKKDTE
+757 GMLDNAKTDTE
-768 ERCSKNS
+768 ARYSENS

-787 EFENNHSELLLVGLE
+787 EFENSNPDLLLVGLS
-802 DIEARHKS
+802 DIETRLKS
-810 LQNDIDK
+810 MQNDIDN
-817 KIREKQ
+817 KIKNKQTEKNR
-823 AEKSKKEDEAKSKI
+823 KEDEAKSKI

-847 TTKFRNWRSDVNS
+847 TTKFRDWRSDVNS

-867 ISEYQNLLKK
+867 ISEYQTSLKK

-889 FNKYLHETVIN
+889 FNKYLQERLIN

-927 RDINFNVYPETY
+927 KDINFNVYPETY

-965 MREINSTIDGQRLH
+965 LREINSTIDGQRIH
-979 FEQHVLPLMQ
+979 FEQNILPLMQ

-994 KWRKEV
+994 QWRKEV

-1005 RFSYKAVEHYK
+1005 RFSYKAVEYYK
-1016 ADDQKRNTY
+1016 ADDLKRNTY
-1025 ESMGQLSGGEKAQL
+1025 ESMEQLSGGEKAQL

-1119 GNTSVLYNM
+1119 GNASVLYNM

>member
-1 MHLSEIWHSKKN
+1 MTHQTNLF
-13 DCRLSRTQVNTD
+13 NTD

-39 NWGTFNDKVYRMTP
+39 NWGTFNDKVYRMNP

-115 GESGATSLKLRDK
+115 GESGASSLKLRDK

-288 SIDRLAEDVLLI
+288 PIDRLAEDVLLI

-312 IVSYWFAVRTVKLC
+312 IISYWFAVRTVKLC
-326 QEHLERCKSE
+326 QEHLERRKSE

-350 KGRLDETK
+350 KRRLDEAK
-358 SNLEVAINSD
+358 SSLEVAINSD

-377 EKEIQNL
+377 EKEIINL
-384 KERFE
+384 TERFE
-389 ERKEKEE
+389 ERKKKEE

-409 GVDSSTFQSNKATA
+409 SVDSSTFQSNKATA
-423 QKQKMALQELLDNE
+423 QKQKVALQELLDNE

-539 VNYHNLRGRIVYQ
+539 VNNHNLRGRIVYQ

-647 DNREKIAAIK
+647 DNHEKISVIK
-657 KEYDNLCRQ
+657 KEHENLRRQ
-666 VTAKNKKIKE
+666 LTVKNNEIKE
-676 LDNKRK
+676 LDHKKK
-682 ETEERKETFSRL
+682 ETEERKETFSSL

-723 STNDRVKTLQEL
+723 STNDRVKTLQEQ

-768 ERCSKNS
+768 ERCSENS

-810 LQNDIDK
+810 LQNDIDN
-817 KIREKQ
+817 KIRKKQ

-847 TTKFRNWRSDVNS
+847 TTKFRDWRSDVNS

>member
-1 MHLSEIWHSKKN
+1 MTHQTNLF
-13 DCRLSRTQVNTD
+13 NTD

-115 GESGATSLKLRDK
+115 GESGASSLKLRDK

-288 SIDRLAEDVLLI
+288 PIDRLAEDVLLI

-312 IVSYWFAVRTVKLC
+312 IISYWFAVRTVKLC
-326 QEHLERCKSE
+326 QEHLERRKSE

-350 KGRLDETK
+350 KRRLDEAK

-377 EKEIQNL
+377 EKEIINL
-384 KERFE
+384 TERFE
-389 ERKEKEE
+389 ERKKKEE

-409 GVDSSTFQSNKATA
+409 SVDSSTFQSNKATA
-423 QKQKMALQELLDNE
+423 QKQKVALQELLDNE

-539 VNYHNLRGRIVYQ
+539 VNNHNLRGRIVYQ

-647 DNREKIAAIK
+647 DNHEKISVIK
-657 KEYDNLCRQ
+657 KEHENLRRQ

-700 DDIDWQSYSIR
+700 DYIDWQSYSVR
-711 INEKKEEKKQLE
+711 INEKKEEKKKLE
-723 STNDRVKTLQEL
+723 STNDRVKTLQEQ
-735 LEKVKL
+735 LEKVKQT
-741 RIKDIET
+741 ISDIED
-748 QNQNISRKQ
+748 RKENLY
-757 GMLDKDKKDTE
+757 GSKALLLKDEEETKK
-768 ERCSKNS
+768 RCSDNTNTQASMKP
-775 NALAL
+775 
-780 MDSVDVD
+780 VDVD

-810 LQNDIDK
+810 MQNDIDK
-817 KIREKQ
+817 KIRNKQ
-823 AEKSKKEDEAKSKI
+823 AEKSKKEDEGRSKI

-847 TTKFRNWRSDVNS
+847 TTKFRDWRSDVNS

-867 ISEYQNLLKK
+867 ISEYQTFLKK

-946 KRNVN
+946 KRNIN

-979 FEQHVLPLMQ
+979 FEQHVQPLMQ

>member
-1 MHLSEIWHSKKN
+1 M
-13 DCRLSRTQVNTD
+13 
-25 PQVAGFKLDYMEVW
+25 
-39 NWGTFNDKVYRMTP
+39 
-53 HGNNSL
+53 
-59 LTGAN
+59 
-64 ASGKSTLIDALLALL
+64 
-79 VPLQN
+79 
-84 KRFYNQSSGAEKK
+84 
-97 GNRTDITYFFG
+97 
-108 NYGQQQE
+108 
-115 GESGATSLKLRDK
+115 
-128 SARSVLLATFNN
+128 
-140 SDGRVVT
+140 
-147 LFQIRYYSG
+147 
-156 EELRT
+156 
-161 VYGMAHKHLTISQNF
+161 
-176 ATFDSNG
+176 
-183 VWRKRMEKE
+183 
-192 LNTGSS
+192 
-198 KRIVEFFNGPK
+198 
-209 AYEEK
+209 
-214 MLLVFG
+214 
-220 MRSDKALTLFNQI
+220 
-233 VGVKVLN
+233 
-240 DLDSFI
+240 
-246 RDNMLEERDAEE
+246 
-258 KYKELRENFQN
+258 
-269 LMDAKTSIEKT
+269 
-280 KEQIRQLE
+280 
-288 SIDRLAEDVLLI
+288 
-300 EKSIKELQSEKD
+300 
-312 IVSYWFAVRTVKLC
+312 
-326 QEHLERCKSE
+326 
-336 LRQLDDTI
+336 
-344 KANNAE
+344 
-350 KGRLDETK
+350 
-358 SNLEVAINSD
+358 
-368 SVGQQIKDI
+368 
-377 EKEIQNL
+377 
-384 KERFE
+384 
-389 ERKEKEE
+389 
-396 KYNTLIHKLELPQ
+396 PQ

-423 QKQKMALQELLDNE
+423 QKQKVALQELLDNE
-437 LAERKRH
+437 LSERNRH
-444 LQNEKE
+444 LKNEKE
-450 DIEANIKSHVNTIKY
+450 DIKANIKSHAETIKY
-465 LSEHNNNISGRVAE
+465 LHEHNNNISGRVAE

-498 GELIRLK
+498 GELISLK

-531 YYRKVNEY
+531 YYRQVNEY
-539 VNYHNLRGRIVYQ
+539 VNNHNLRGRIVYQ
-552 RYNYDAALREFVNRH
+552 RYNYSAALREFANRQ

-575 KIEFKPNAQYIDWIE
+575 KIDFKPNAKYIDWIE

-609 HINEKAVTKEGLIKA
+609 HINENAVTKEGLIKA
-624 KGGKHEKDDRPEIS
+624 RGGKHEKDDRREIN

-657 KEYDNLCRQ
+657 KEYENLLSQ
-666 VTAKNKKIKE
+666 LTIKNNDLKE

-711 INEKKEEKKQLE
+711 INEKNEEKKQLE
-723 STNDRVKTLQEL
+723 STNDRVKTLQQQ
-735 LEKVKL
+735 LEKIKL
-741 RIKDIET
+741 RITDIET
-748 QNQNISRKQ
+748 QNQNLSRQQ
-757 GMLDKDKKDTE
+757 GVLDKAKKDTE
-768 ERCSKNS
+768 ERCSENS

-780 MDSVDVD
+780 MDTVDVD
-787 EFENNHSELLLVGLE
+787 EFENSNPDLLLVGLA
-802 DIEARHKS
+802 DLEARLRS
-810 LQNDIDK
+810 MQNKVDN
-817 KIREKQ
+817 KIKNKQTEKNR
-823 AEKSKKEDEAKSKI
+823 KENEVRSKI
-837 IKFKNPTEEI
+837 IKFKNPSEEI
-847 TTKFRNWRSDVNS
+847 TTKFRDWRSDVNS

-867 ISEYQNLLKK
+867 ISEYQTFLKK

-918 TINQLNSYL
+918 TIKQLNSYL

-965 MREINSTIDGQRLH
+965 MREINSTIDGQRIH

-994 KWRKEV
+994 MWRKEV

-1005 RFSYKAVEHYK
+1005 RFSYKAVELYK

-1097 TPSDNIHIVEND
+1097 TPSDNIHIVEKD

-1119 GNTSVLYNM
+1119 GNASVLYNM

-1139 TLESK
+1139 TFESK

>member
-1 MHLSEIWHSKKN
+1 MTHQTNLF
-13 DCRLSRTQVNTD
+13 NTD

-79 VPLQN
+79 VPLQH

-147 LFQIRYYSG
+147 LFQVRYYSG

-183 VWRKRMEKE
+183 VWRKRVEKE

-300 EKSIKELQSEKD
+300 EKSIKGLQSEKD

-377 EKEIQNL
+377 EKEITNL
-384 KERFE
+384 TERFE

-423 QKQKMALQELLDNE
+423 QKQKVALQELLDNE

-539 VNYHNLRGRIVYQ
+539 VNNHNLRGRIVYQ

-657 KEYDNLCRQ
+657 KEYENLCSQ
-666 VTAKNKKIKE
+666 LTVKNNEIKE

-700 DDIDWQSYSIR
+700 DYIDWQSYSVR
-711 INEKKEEKKQLE
+711 INEKKEEKKKLE
-723 STNDRVKTLQEL
+723 STNDRVKTLQEQ
-735 LEKVKL
+735 LEKVKQT
-741 RIKDIET
+741 ISDIED
-748 QNQNISRKQ
+748 RKENLY
-757 GMLDKDKKDTE
+757 GSKALLLKDEEETKK
-768 ERCSKNS
+768 RCSYNT
-775 NALAL
+775 NAQAS
-780 MDSVDVD
+780 MKPVDVD

-810 LQNDIDK
+810 LQNDIDN
-817 KIREKQ
+817 KIRNKQ

-847 TTKFRNWRSDVNS
+847 TTKFRDWRSDVNS

-867 ISEYQNLLKK
+867 ISEYQTFLKK
-877 LNEEA
+877 LNKEA

-889 FNKYLHETVIN
+889 FNKYLQETVIN

-1016 ADDQKRNTY
+1016 ADDLKRNTY

>member
-1 MHLSEIWHSKKN
+1 MTHQTNLF
-13 DCRLSRTQVNTD
+13 NTD

-39 NWGTFNDKVYRMTP
+39 NWGTFNDKVYRMNP

-115 GESGATSLKLRDK
+115 GESGASSLKLRDK

-240 DLDSFI
+240 NLDSFI

-288 SIDRLAEDVLLI
+288 PIDRLAEDVLLI

-312 IVSYWFAVRTVKLC
+312 IISYWFAVRTVKLC
-326 QEHLERCKSE
+326 QEHLERRKSE

-350 KGRLDETK
+350 KRRLDEAK
-358 SNLEVAINSD
+358 SSLEVAINSD

-377 EKEIQNL
+377 EKEIINL
-384 KERFE
+384 TERFE
-389 ERKEKEE
+389 ERKKKEE

-409 GVDSSTFQSNKATA
+409 SVDSSTFQSNKATA
-423 QKQKMALQELLDNE
+423 QKQKVALQELLDNE

-539 VNYHNLRGRIVYQ
+539 VNNHNLRGRIVYQ

-647 DNREKIAAIK
+647 DNHEKISVIK
-657 KEYDNLCRQ
+657 KEHENLRRQ
-666 VTAKNKKIKE
+666 LTVKNNEIKE
-676 LDNKRK
+676 LDHKKK
-682 ETEERKETFSRL
+682 ETEERKETFSSL

-723 STNDRVKTLQEL
+723 STNDRVKTLQEQ
-735 LEKVKL
+735 LEKVKQT
-741 RIKDIET
+741 ISDIED
-748 QNQNISRKQ
+748 RKENLY
-757 GMLDKDKKDTE
+757 GSKALLLKDEEETKK
-768 ERCSKNS
+768 RCSDNTNTQASMKP
-775 NALAL
+775 
-780 MDSVDVD
+780 VDVD

-810 LQNDIDK
+810 LQNDIDN
-817 KIREKQ
+817 KIRKKQ
-823 AEKSKKEDEAKSKI
+823 AEKSKKENECRSKI
-837 IKFKNPTEEI
+837 IKFKNPSEEI
-847 TTKFRNWRSDVNS
+847 TTKFRDWRSDVNS

-867 ISEYQNLLKK
+867 ISEYQTFLKK

>member
-1 MHLSEIWHSKKN
+1 MTHQTNLF
-13 DCRLSRTQVNTD
+13 NTD

-115 GESGATSLKLRDK
+115 GESGASSLKLRDK

-288 SIDRLAEDVLLI
+288 PIDRLAEDVLLI

-312 IVSYWFAVRTVKLC
+312 IISYWFAVRTVKLC
-326 QEHLERCKSE
+326 QEHLERRKSE

-350 KGRLDETK
+350 KRRLDEAK
-358 SNLEVAINSD
+358 SSLEVAINSD

-377 EKEIQNL
+377 EKEIINL
-384 KERFE
+384 TERFE
-389 ERKEKEE
+389 ERKKKEE

-409 GVDSSTFQSNKATA
+409 SVDSSTFQSNKATA
-423 QKQKMALQELLDNE
+423 QKQKVALQELLDNE

-539 VNYHNLRGRIVYQ
+539 VNNHNLRGRIVYQ

-647 DNREKIAAIK
+647 DNHEKISVIK
-657 KEYDNLCRQ
+657 KEHENLRSQ
-666 VTAKNKKIKE
+666 LTVKNNEIKE
-676 LDNKRK
+676 LDHKKK
-682 ETEERKETFSRL
+682 ETEERKETFSSL

-711 INEKKEEKKQLE
+711 INDKKEEKKQLE
-723 STNDRVKTLQEL
+723 STNDRVKTLQEQ
-735 LEKVKL
+735 LEKVKQT
-741 RIKDIET
+741 ISDIED
-748 QNQNISRKQ
+748 RKENLY
-757 GMLDKDKKDTE
+757 GSKALLLKDEEETKK
-768 ERCSKNS
+768 RCSDNT
-775 NALAL
+775 NAQAS
-780 MDSVDVD
+780 MKPVDVD

-810 LQNDIDK
+810 LQNDIDN
-817 KIREKQ
+817 KIRNKQ
-823 AEKSKKEDEAKSKI
+823 AEKSKKENEGRSKI

-847 TTKFRNWRSDVNS
+847 TTKFRDWRSDVNS

-867 ISEYQNLLKK
+867 ISEYQTFLKK

>member
-1 MHLSEIWHSKKN
+1 
-13 DCRLSRTQVNTD
+13 
-25 PQVAGFKLDYMEVW
+25 
-39 NWGTFNDKVYRMTP
+39 
-53 HGNNSL
+53 
-59 LTGAN
+59 
-64 ASGKSTLIDALLALL
+64 
-79 VPLQN
+79 
-84 KRFYNQSSGAEKK
+84 
-97 GNRTDITYFFG
+97 
-108 NYGQQQE
+108 
-115 GESGATSLKLRDK
+115 
-128 SARSVLLATFNN
+128 
-140 SDGRVVT
+140 
-147 LFQIRYYSG
+147 
-156 EELRT
+156 
-161 VYGMAHKHLTISQNF
+161 
-176 ATFDSNG
+176 
-183 VWRKRMEKE
+183 
-192 LNTGSS
+192 
-198 KRIVEFFNGPK
+198 
-209 AYEEK
+209 
-214 MLLVFG
+214 
-220 MRSDKALTLFNQI
+220 
-233 VGVKVLN
+233 
-240 DLDSFI
+240 
-246 RDNMLEERDAEE
+246 
-258 KYKELRENFQN
+258 
-269 LMDAKTSIEKT
+269 MD
-280 KEQIRQLE
+280 
-288 SIDRLAEDVLLI
+288 DR
-300 EKSIKELQSEKD
+300 
-312 IVSYWFAVRTVKLC
+312 
-326 QEHLERCKSE
+326 
-336 LRQLDDTI
+336 I

-350 KGRLDETK
+350 KRRLDEEK
-358 SNLEVAINSD
+358 SSLEVAINSD

-377 EKEIQNL
+377 EKEILNL
-384 KERFE
+384 TERFE
-389 ERKEKEE
+389 ERKKNEE

-409 GVDSSTFQSNKATA
+409 GVDSSTFQSNKVTF
-423 QKQKMALQELLDNE
+423 QKQKVALQELLDNE

-450 DIEANIKSHVNTIKY
+450 DIEANIKNHFETIKY
-465 LSEHNNNISGRVAE
+465 LREHKNNISGRVAE

-505 DDEREWESAIERI
+505 DDERKWESAIERI

-531 YYRKVNEY
+531 YYRQVNEY
-539 VNYHNLRGRIVYQ
+539 VNNHNLRGRIVYQ

-666 VTAKNKKIKE
+666 VTAKKE
-676 LDNKRK
+676 EINELNNKRK

-711 INEKKEEKKQLE
+711 INEKNEEKKQLE
-723 STNDRVKTLQEL
+723 STNDRVKTLQQQ
-735 LEKVKL
+735 LEKVKQTTSEIEDRKENL
-741 RIKDIET
+741 YGSKALLQKDEEET
-748 QNQNISRKQ
+748 QK
-757 GMLDKDKKDTE
+757 
-768 ERCSKNS
+768 RCSDNT
-775 NALAL
+775 NALAS
-780 MDSVDVD
+780 MNPVDVD
-787 EFENNHSELLLVGLE
+787 EFENNHSELLLVGLA
-802 DIEARHKS
+802 DMVARHKS
-810 LQNDIDK
+810 LQNDIDN
-817 KIREKQ
+817 KIKNKQTEKN
-823 AEKSKKEDEAKSKI
+823 KKENEGRSKI
-837 IKFKNPTEEI
+837 IIFKNPSEEI
-847 TTKFRNWRSDVNS
+847 TTKFRDWRSDVNS
-860 LPDSVEF
+860 LPDSVEL
-867 ISEYQNLLKK
+867 ISEYQTFLKK

-951 INEFVQMLE
+951 INEFVQILE

-965 MREINSTIDGQRLH
+965 MREINSTIDGQRIH

-989 RLQDE
+989 RLEDE

-1119 GNTSVLYNM
+1119 GNASVLYNM

-1139 TLESK
+1139 TFESK

>member
-1 MHLSEIWHSKKN
+1 MTHQTNLF
-13 DCRLSRTQVNTD
+13 NTD

-147 LFQIRYYSG
+147 LFQVRYYSG

-183 VWRKRMEKE
+183 VWRKRLEKE

-269 LMDAKTSIEKT
+269 LMDAKTNIEKT

-288 SIDRLAEDVLLI
+288 PIDRLAEDVLLI

-312 IVSYWFAVRTVKLC
+312 IISYWFAVRTVKLC

-336 LRQLDDTI
+336 LCQLDDTI

-350 KGRLDETK
+350 KRRLDETK
-358 SNLEVAINSD
+358 SSLEVAINSD

-377 EKEIQNL
+377 EKEIQNI

-389 ERKEKEE
+389 ERKKNEE

-409 GVDSSTFQSNKATA
+409 GVDSSTFQSNKVTF
-423 QKQKMALQELLDNE
+423 QKKKVALQELLDNE

-450 DIEANIKSHVNTIKY
+450 DIEANIKNHFETIKY
-465 LSEHNNNISGRVAE
+465 LREHKNNISGRVAE

-505 DDEREWESAIERI
+505 DDERKWESAIERI

-531 YYRKVNEY
+531 YYRQVNEY
-539 VNYHNLRGRIVYQ
+539 VNNHNLRGRIVYQ

-666 VTAKNKKIKE
+666 VTAKKE
-676 LDNKRK
+676 EINELNNKRK

-711 INEKKEEKKQLE
+711 INEKNEEKKQLE
-723 STNDRVKTLQEL
+723 STNDRVKTLQQQ
-735 LEKVKL
+735 LEKVKQTISEIEDRKENL
-741 RIKDIET
+741 YGSKALLQKDEEET
-748 QNQNISRKQ
+748 QK
-757 GMLDKDKKDTE
+757 
-768 ERCSKNS
+768 RCSDNT
-775 NALAL
+775 NALAS
-780 MDSVDVD
+780 MNPVDVD
-787 EFENNHSELLLVGLE
+787 EFENNHSELLLVGLA
-802 DIEARHKS
+802 DMVARHKS
-810 LQNDIDK
+810 LQNDIDN
-817 KIREKQ
+817 KIKNKQTEKN
-823 AEKSKKEDEAKSKI
+823 KKENEGRSKI
-837 IKFKNPTEEI
+837 IIFKNSSEEI
-847 TTKFRNWRSDVNS
+847 TTKFRDWRSDVNS
-860 LPDSVEF
+860 LPDSVEL
-867 ISEYQNLLKK
+867 ISEYQTFLKK

-965 MREINSTIDGQRLH
+965 MREINSTIDGQRIH

-989 RLQDE
+989 RLEDE

-1097 TPSDNIHIVEND
+1097 TPSDNIHIVEGD

-1139 TLESK
+1139 TFESK

>member
-1 MHLSEIWHSKKN
+1 MTHQTNLF
-13 DCRLSRTQVNTD
+13 NTD

-147 LFQIRYYSG
+147 LFQVRYYSG

-183 VWRKRMEKE
+183 VWRKRLEKE

-269 LMDAKTSIEKT
+269 LMDAKTNIEKT

-288 SIDRLAEDVLLI
+288 PIDRLAEDVLLI

-312 IVSYWFAVRTVKLC
+312 IISYWFAVRTVKLC

-336 LRQLDDTI
+336 LCQLDDTI

-350 KGRLDETK
+350 KRRLDETK
-358 SNLEVAINSD
+358 SSLEVAINSD

-377 EKEIQNL
+377 EKKIQNI

-389 ERKEKEE
+389 ERKKNEE

-409 GVDSSTFQSNKATA
+409 GVDSSTFQSNKVTA
-423 QKQKMALQELLDNE
+423 QKQKVALQELLDNE

-450 DIEANIKSHVNTIKY
+450 DIEANIKNHFETIKY
-465 LSEHNNNISGRVAE
+465 LREHKNNISGRVAE

-505 DDEREWESAIERI
+505 DDERKWESAIERI

-531 YYRKVNEY
+531 YYRQVNEY
-539 VNYHNLRGRIVYQ
+539 VNNHNLRGRIVYQ

-666 VTAKNKKIKE
+666 VTAKKE
-676 LDNKRK
+676 EINELNNKRK

-711 INEKKEEKKQLE
+711 INEKNEEKKQLE
-723 STNDRVKTLQEL
+723 STNDRVKTLQQQ
-735 LEKVKL
+735 LEKVKQTISEIEDRKENL
-741 RIKDIET
+741 YGSKALLQKDEEET
-748 QNQNISRKQ
+748 QK
-757 GMLDKDKKDTE
+757 
-768 ERCSKNS
+768 RCSDNT
-775 NALAL
+775 NALAS
-780 MDSVDVD
+780 MNPVDVD
-787 EFENNHSELLLVGLE
+787 EFENNHSELLLVGLA
-802 DIEARHKS
+802 DMVARHKS
-810 LQNDIDK
+810 LQNDIDN
-817 KIREKQ
+817 KIKNKQTEKN
-823 AEKSKKEDEAKSKI
+823 KKENEGRSKI
-837 IKFKNPTEEI
+837 IIFKNPSEEI
-847 TTKFRNWRSDVNS
+847 TTKFRDWRSDVNS
-860 LPDSVEF
+860 LPDSVEL
-867 ISEYQNLLKK
+867 ISEYQTFLKK

-965 MREINSTIDGQRLH
+965 MREINSTIDGQRIH

-989 RLQDE
+989 RLEDE

-1097 TPSDNIHIVEND
+1097 TPSDNIHIVEDD
-1109 ISYVHYVERK
+1109 ISYVHYVERN

-1139 TLESK
+1139 TFESK

>member
-1 MHLSEIWHSKKN
+1 MTHQTNLF
-13 DCRLSRTQVNTD
+13 NTD

-723 STNDRVKTLQEL
+723 STNDRVKTLQKL

-847 TTKFRNWRSDVNS
+847 TTKFRDWRSDVNS

-905 RQFFKDW
+905 SQFFKDW

>member
-1 MHLSEIWHSKKN
+1 MTHQTNLF
-13 DCRLSRTQVNTD
+13 NTD

-147 LFQIRYYSG
+147 LFQVRYYSG

-183 VWRKRMEKE
+183 VWRKRLEKE

-269 LMDAKTSIEKT
+269 LMDAKTNIEKT

-288 SIDRLAEDVLLI
+288 PIDRLAEDVLLI
-300 EKSIKELQSEKD
+300 EKNIKELQSEKD
-312 IVSYWFAVRTVKLC
+312 IISYWFAVRTVKLC

-336 LRQLDDTI
+336 LCQLDDTI

-350 KGRLDETK
+350 KRRLDETK
-358 SNLEVAINSD
+358 SSLEVAINSD

-377 EKEIQNL
+377 EKEIQNI

-389 ERKEKEE
+389 ERKKNEE

-409 GVDSSTFQSNKATA
+409 GVESSTFQSNKVTA
-423 QKQKMALQELLDNE
+423 QKQKVALQELLDNE

-450 DIEANIKSHVNTIKY
+450 DIEANIKNHFETIKY
-465 LSEHNNNISGRVAE
+465 LREHKNNISGRVAE

-505 DDEREWESAIERI
+505 DDERKWESAIERI

-531 YYRKVNEY
+531 YYRQVNEY
-539 VNYHNLRGRIVYQ
+539 VNNHNLRGRIVYQ

-666 VTAKNKKIKE
+666 VTAKKE
-676 LDNKRK
+676 EINELNNKRK

-711 INEKKEEKKQLE
+711 INEKNEEKKQLE
-723 STNDRVKTLQEL
+723 STNDRVKTLQQQ
-735 LEKVKL
+735 LEKVKQTISEIEDRKENL
-741 RIKDIET
+741 YGSKALLQKD
-748 QNQNISRKQ
+748 
-757 GMLDKDKKDTE
+757 E
-768 ERCSKNS
+768 EEAQKRCSDNT
-775 NALAL
+775 NALAS
-780 MDSVDVD
+780 MNPVDVD
-787 EFENNHSELLLVGLE
+787 EFENNHSELLLVGLA
-802 DIEARHKS
+802 DMVARHKS
-810 LQNDIDK
+810 LQNDIDN
-817 KIREKQ
+817 KIKNKQTEKN
-823 AEKSKKEDEAKSKI
+823 KKENEGRSKI
-837 IKFKNPTEEI
+837 IIFKNPSEEI
-847 TTKFRNWRSDVNS
+847 TTKFRDWRSDVNS
-860 LPDSVEF
+860 LPDSVEL
-867 ISEYQNLLKK
+867 ISEYQTFLKK

-965 MREINSTIDGQRLH
+965 MREINSTIDGQRIH

-989 RLQDE
+989 RLEDE

-1078 KARYLISL
+1078 KVRYLISL

-1097 TPSDNIHIVEND
+1097 TPSDNIHIVEDD

-1139 TLESK
+1139 TFESK